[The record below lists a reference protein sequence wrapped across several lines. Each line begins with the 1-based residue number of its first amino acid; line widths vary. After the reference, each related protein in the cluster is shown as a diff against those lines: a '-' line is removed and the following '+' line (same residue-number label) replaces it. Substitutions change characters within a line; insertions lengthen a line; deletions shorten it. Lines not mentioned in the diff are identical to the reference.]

1 MHSRTEVAGHDRN
14 APLLPGNT
22 HGEVDTDDENVVV
35 DLLVEEHPV
44 DIVVHSSNHI
54 PREEE
59 EAVVIQLFHVHASS
73 IHPQQKKLL
82 PHHARI
88 EHAYPVPNSSS
99 SRQPYSIYSW
109 DLDRRHCY
117 YYHSILVVAAAVVAL
132 HQLPKCVL
140 QEQGY

>member
-1 MHSRTEVAGHDRN
+1 MVEAVHSRTEVGGHDRN

-35 DLLVEEHPV
+35 DLLVEHPV
-44 DIVVHSSNHI
+44 DIVVHSNNHI

-73 IHPQQKKLL
+73 IHLPKQKLL

-99 SRQPYSIYSW
+99 SRQPYSVYSW
-109 DLDRRHCY
+109 DLDRRHCC
-117 YYHSILVVAAAVVAL
+117 YYHCLLAAADAL
-132 HQLPKCVL
+132 H
-140 QEQGY
+140 

>member
-22 HGEVDTDDENVVV
+22 HGEVDTDDENVAV
-35 DLLVEEHPV
+35 DLLVEHPV
-44 DIVVHSSNHI
+44 DIVVHSNNRI
-54 PREEE
+54 PREEEE

-73 IHPQQKKLL
+73 IHLPKQKLL

-109 DLDRRHCY
+109 DLDRHRCC
-117 YYHSILVVAAAVVAL
+117 YYHSLPAVAVDAS